1 MIDIFSDNKFYK
13 YILNTSIYC
22 VLYNRLF
29 DVNYYN

>member
-13 YILNTSIYC
+13 YILVFSIYC

-29 DVNYYN
+29 DINYIN